1 MNTLNPIFATALT
14 NFRSATQNSRYE
26 NISVEK
32 FYITMATKG
41 RNDSENWDIV
51 EITGN
56 TLQRAYEILAERHGV
71 ELDQIAED
79 LMRGDLV

>member
-1 MNTLNPIFATALT
+1 MSSLHPTFVTALT
-14 NFRSATQNSRYE
+14 NFRNATQHERYE

-32 FYITMATKG
+32 FDITIATQ
-41 RNDSENWDIV
+41 RSNNEENWRIV

-79 LMRGDLV
+79 LILGDLV